1 MKKLLQNITTPV
13 RLSVLAAFLLA
24 LFVTPWVVF
33 GIFQLRDNV
42 QLDAKCSIYSRI
54 DSINN
59 MLTLRDYNRNNMPSA
74 DTPEYDRLR
83 ADLSMPMIADMPY
96 IIRYSDAS
104 FKPVYLR
111 SGLLMTCAD

>member
-42 QLDAKCSIYSRI
+42 
-54 DSINN
+54 
-59 MLTLRDYNRNNMPSA
+59 
-74 DTPEYDRLR
+74 
-83 ADLSMPMIADMPY
+83 
-96 IIRYSDAS
+96 
-104 FKPVYLR
+104 
-111 SGLLMTCAD
+111 